1 MKKTFFALSVLTSI
15 SIFSQKKYINIS
27 NSNNITEIENF
38 LKEARPDDSRLFVL
52 KRRLVELKNSNRMNS
67 GKNEVKRSSL
77 TNSSSAIIN
86 NDIKPEITTSSFSSF
101 NEEQEFQKLIL
112 ETSSSHREKTVN
124 LLNQLFDNDDSN
136 NKAILLI
143 KNEGDCNMI
152 IRIHGNE
159 HYNLAVPA
167 HGENFVTVSKGDY
180 QLSGNM
186 CEANYS
192 SSKSIGK
199 NMLVTLHKKTD
210 FFSAKQQL
218 GANMSG
224 TSN

>member
-1 MKKTFFALSVLTSI
+1 MKKTFFALSVLTCI
-15 SIFSQKKYINIS
+15 SIYSQKKYINII
-27 NSNNITEIENF
+27 NSTNIAEIENF
-38 LKEARPDDSRLFVL
+38 LKEAHPDDSRRFVL
-52 KRRLVELKNSNRMNS
+52 KRRLVELKNSSWMNR
-67 GKNEVKRSSL
+67 GKNKAQGSTSTNIISVTTSNNNKTEIKTSPFSSL
-77 TNSSSAIIN
+77 
-86 NDIKPEITTSSFSSF
+86 
-101 NEEQEFQKLIL
+101 NEEQEFRKLIS
-112 ETSSSHREKTVN
+112 ETSAAHKEKTLK

-192 SSKSIGK
+192 SRKSIGK
-199 NMLVTLHKKTD
+199 NMLVTLHKTTD
-210 FFSAKQQL
+210 LFSAKQQL
-218 GANMSG
+218 GANGSG

>member
-1 MKKTFFALSVLTSI
+1 MKKTFFALSLLTCI
-15 SIFSQKKYINIS
+15 SIPSQKKYGSIIS
-27 NSNNITEIENF
+27 NSSNTEIVNSP
-38 LKEARPDDSRLFVL
+38 KETNPVKSQRVVSKTKNQA
-52 KRRLVELKNSNRMNS
+52 LKNDGLGNSDKTTNKGSTSKNVTSVTISNNNKTEIKTS
-67 GKNEVKRSSL
+67 PFSSL
-77 TNSSSAIIN
+77 
-86 NDIKPEITTSSFSSF
+86 
-101 NEEQEFQKLIL
+101 NEEQEFRKLIS
-112 ETSSSHREKTVN
+112 ETSAAHKEKTLK

-192 SSKSIGK
+192 SRKSIGK
-199 NMLVTLHKKTD
+199 NMLVTLHKTTD
-210 FFSAKQQL
+210 LFSAKQQL
-218 GANMSG
+218 GANGSG